1 MRHGFVLATLL
12 VVGITTTVG
21 AQDAKPFARL
31 ELEGKFRWITYMAFS
46 PDGKTFAASHCWS
59 HGPTFVTLWG
69 TAKGEQI
76 RKIDGPEGVLAFNP
90 LGFSPN
96 GKWLAVGGINEIL
109 LLDPDK
115 GKRVHRMSPEI
126 EVWHLAFAPDA
137 TVLASCGRGK
147 DVMLWDVATGK
158 KKATLPFD
166 HPFVLTV
173 AFSPDGKTI
182 TAVGYNDEVTPSCGW
197 VVQVWEASTLKP
209 IRKLSGKEKEPFKSA
224 ELSRDGSVLAV
235 SKKGEGVELWDTV
248 ASKQT
253 GSIKSRGADWVMHF
267 ALSGAGTEVVTLSA
281 REKEKGKYEGHL
293 ELWDS
298 RSGKNLASR
307 ELASE
312 QLENDFGRMVLAP
325 GGETVAFHVEHSKI
339 SLWRTKALLQEL
351 LERQRKK

>member
-1 MRHGFVLATLL
+1 MRHGFVLAMLL
-12 VVGITTTVG
+12 VVVITTTVG
-21 AQDAKPFARL
+21 AQEAKPFARL

-46 PDGKTFAASHCWS
+46 PDGKTFATSHCWS
-59 HGPTFVTLWG
+59 HGPSFVTLWD
-69 TAKGEQI
+69 TAKGEQL

-90 LGFSPN
+90 LAFAPN
-96 GKWLAVGGINEIL
+96 NKVLAVGGIDEIL

-166 HPFVLTV
+166 HPFVLSV

-182 TAVGYNDEVTPSCGW
+182 TAVGYNDEERPSCGW
-197 VVQVWEASTLKP
+197 VVQVWDASTLKP
-209 IRKLSGKEKEPFKSA
+209 IRKLSGKEKEPFEA
-224 ELSRDGSVLAV
+224 GQLSRDGGVLAV
-235 SKKGEGVELWDTV
+235 SKKDGTVELWDTV
-248 ASKQT
+248 AGRQT
-253 GSIKSRGADWVMHF
+253 GAINSRGADWVMHF
-267 ALSGAGTEVVTLSA
+267 QLTGDGRRVLTLSA

-298 RSGKNLASR
+298 TSGKNLASK
-307 ELASE
+307 ELTHE
-312 QLENDFGRMVLAP
+312 QLDNDFGRPVLAP
-325 GGETVAFHVEHSKI
+325 GGEAAAFQVENSKI
-339 SLWRTKALLQEL
+339 VLWRGQTLLKEL
-351 LERQRKK
+351 PERKRKE